1 MALDHSTSHILKSLK
16 TKSIKRPPFFS
27 PNIFAFYTAIM
38 ASERPIACSCK
49 SIATASSSFLKLCPL
64 SFHHGGPEY
73 VFNAHT
79 WKKLLIFSMHGKTL
93 FNICCILIKRV
104 RRWVRGAE
112 SCGRVKKKSFCV
124 HEICLGMGTQ
134 DFF

>member
-16 TKSIKRPPFFS
+16 TKSIKRAPPFFS

-104 RRWVRGAE
+104 RRGGGAE
-112 SCGRVKKKSFCV
+112 SCGRVKKSFCV